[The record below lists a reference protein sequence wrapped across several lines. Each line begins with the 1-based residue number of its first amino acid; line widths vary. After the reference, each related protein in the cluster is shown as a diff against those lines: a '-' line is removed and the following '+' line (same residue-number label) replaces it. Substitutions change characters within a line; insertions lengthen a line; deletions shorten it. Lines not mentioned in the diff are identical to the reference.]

1 MNKPTKLLTVLS
13 IDATKLAQNR
23 KQSTHTSAARGVVYH
38 LTTNTNIPYN
48 CSKVY
53 RLNTNTNILFSC
65 SKATPPN
72 YSGLPIPEIAN
83 Q

>member
-48 CSKVY
+48 CSK
-53 RLNTNTNILFSC
+53 
-65 SKATPPN
+65 ATPPN